1 MSKTPYDPDPTQ
13 DFYEA
18 LQISPNAEPETIHRV
33 YRLLAQ
39 RYHPDNRQTG
49 DDTRFQLIHD
59 AYLTLSDPELRA
71 KYDVRYHET
80 RRNRWRAVAAEAR
93 PENEFELEDVTRL
106 TILEL
111 LYAQRRADL
120 NAPGIF
126 ILDFED
132 LTGRPREHLEFT
144 LWYLVQKR
152 YIQRGDNSRFE
163 ITVEGVDHLEE
174 NQRDGILQRRLKAG
188 EEEN

>member
-1 MSKTPYDPDPTQ
+1 MSTDKPASDPDP
-13 DFYEA
+13 DFYEV
-18 LQISPNAEPETIHRV
+18 LQISPNAEPDTVHRV

-39 RYHPDNRQTG
+39 RFHPDNRQTG

-71 KYDVRYHET
+71 KYDVVYQET
-80 RRNRWRAVAAEAR
+80 RRNRWRAVADEAR
-93 PENEFELEDVTRL
+93 PENEFELEEVTRI
-106 TILEL
+106 TVLEL

-132 LTGRPREHLEFT
+132 LTGHPREHLEFT

-152 YIQRGDNSRFE
+152 FIQRGDNSRFN
-163 ITVEGVDHLEE
+163 ITVEGVDYLEE
-174 NQRDGILQRRLKAG
+174 HQRDGLLTRRLRPG
-188 EEEN
+188 DPES